1 MLVKVPLSW
10 LEDYCD
16 IPWPAQELADK
27 LTMSLL
33 EVDQVLTIGSDYDKM
48 VVGEVLSAEKHPNAD
63 RLKLCTVDVGS
74 DQLEIVCGAPNV
86 EKGQRVAV
94 AMIGA
99 VVAGDLKIK
108 RSKIRGIVS
117 QGMICS
123 EAELNLSPEAD
134 GIMVLD
140 SDHPIGSPLKD
151 VLGSAETVLS
161 VDVGTNRPD
170 CLALTGVAREVAAL
184 TGRSSSLPAYS
195 LEETGAPVDTLASV
209 TIEDQSDCVRFVGR
223 VISDVQIGPSPLW
236 MARRLAAAGVR
247 AINNVVDVTNY
258 VMLELG
264 QPLHAYDLDT
274 LAGNEIKVR
283 RAEEDVPFTTLDGTE
298 RKLTSEMLM
307 IADRDRN
314 IGLAGVMG
322 GLNTEITEGTTRVFL
337 EGACFDAV
345 RVRRSAKLA
354 GLSTDASQRF
364 ERGMDP
370 ELQSSAVDRAAQ
382 LIADLGKG
390 SIATGRIDV
399 RKTPEENP
407 TVILRPDRVNALLG
421 TNIQRHDMIT
431 ALETLGF
438 DVRATEV
445 LEVEVPSFR
454 RDVSREADLIE
465 EIARLYGYDRLEPVM
480 SQPHPPDFRKRDVA
494 REQRHA
500 RQRRFDQVTSG
511 LRGALTG
518 VGFSEV
524 LTHSFAS
531 PEDLQI
537 VDGNR
542 SFVEVDN
549 PISREYAVMRT
560 SLAANVLNL
569 VRWNAN
575 RKAANIR
582 VFELGKVF
590 EPDKSGPLPVESL
603 QMCAA
608 MTGNRAPAHWG
619 ATEEALDFFDVKGIV
634 ESSLEAF
641 PLDKVRSVPYDEPH
655 HFLASDAAAIGQI
668 GNQKVVSYGLVSQE
682 VLKHFDIC
690 EPVWLYI
697 LNCEVL
703 LGLEEAERSYHAL
716 PKFPAVERDLAIV
729 VSEDVDHQAISDL
742 LWDTCGSLLES
753 VQLFDVYKGKQV
765 PSGKKSL
772 AYALRY
778 RSSDRTLTDEDVMLV
793 QDDAISR
800 LSAKYQAELR

>member
-10 LEDYCD
+10 LQDYCD
-16 IPWPAQELADK
+16 IPWSAQELADR

-33 EVDQVLTIGSDYDKM
+33 EVDEILTMGIDYDKM
-48 VVGEVLSAEKHPNAD
+48 VVGEVLTAEKHPNAD

-74 DQLEIVCGAPNV
+74 DHLDIVCGAPNV
-86 EKGQRVAV
+86 EKGQRVAI

-99 VVAGDLKIK
+99 IVAGDLRIK

-117 QGMICS
+117 YGMICS

-140 SDHPIGSPLKD
+140 SDIPIGSPLKD

-170 CLALTGVAREVAAL
+170 CLAFTGVAREVAAL
-184 TGRSSSLPAYS
+184 TGKSSALPSGS
-195 LEETGAPVDTLASV
+195 LEETGAPIETLATV
-209 TIEDQSDCVRFVGR
+209 AVEDHADCVRFVGR
-223 VISDVQIGPSPLW
+223 VISNVQIGPSPLW
-236 MARRLAAAGVR
+236 MSRRLAAAGIR

-258 VMLELG
+258 VMLEMG

-274 LAGNEIKVR
+274 LAGNEINVR
-283 RAEEDVPFTTLDGTE
+283 RAEQDVPFTTLDGTD
-298 RKLTSEMLM
+298 RKLTPEMLM
-307 IADRDRN
+307 IADRDQN

-370 ELQSSAVDRAAQ
+370 ELQSYAVDRAAQ
-382 LIADLGKG
+382 LIAELGNG

-399 RKTPEENP
+399 RKTSEPTP

-421 TNIQRHDMIT
+421 TNILRQDMII

-438 DVRATEV
+438 VVRATEA

-480 SQPHPPDFRKRDVA
+480 SQPHPPDFRKPDVA
-494 REQRHA
+494 REQRHL
-500 RQRRFDQVTSG
+500 RQRRFDKVTSG
-511 LRGALTG
+511 LRGSLAG

-531 PEDLQI
+531 PEDLRI
-537 VDGNR
+537 VDGSR

-560 SLAANVLNL
+560 SLAANILNL
-569 VRWNAN
+569 IRWNAN
-575 RKAANIR
+575 RKARNIR
-582 VFELGKVF
+582 VFEIGKVF
-590 EPDKSGPLPVESL
+590 EPSESGPLPVESL

-608 MTGNRAPAHWG
+608 MTGNRAPPHWG
-619 ATEEALDFFDVKGIV
+619 NTEQALDFFDIKGIV

-641 PLDKVRSVPYDEPH
+641 PLDKVNLVPYDESH
-655 HFLASDAAAIGQI
+655 HFLAPDVAATGLIG
-668 GNQKVVSYGLVSQE
+668 GQKIVSYGLVCQE
-682 VLKHFDIC
+682 VLKHFEIN
-690 EPVWLYI
+690 EPVWLYV

-703 LGLEEAERSYHAL
+703 LGSEEAGRSYHAL

-729 VSEDVDHQAISDL
+729 VSEDVNHQEISDI

-753 VQLFDVYKGKQV
+753 VELFDVYKGKQV

-772 AYALRY
+772 AYALR
-778 RSSDRTLTDEDVMLV
+778 
-793 QDDAISR
+793 
-800 LSAKYQAELR
+800 